1 MSNSVLLPY
10 QQKWIADKSQVKVCE
25 KSRRVGLSWGEAA
38 NSVLESAK
46 QSGQDT
52 WYLGYSQDMAQE
64 FIRDCAWWS
73 GHFQVAAQA
82 AEQVMIKDEDSD
94 ILSYRIN
101 FASGKRITALSSSPR
116 NLRGKQG
123 RVVIDEAAFHPDLK
137 ELLKSAFAL
146 LIWGGSV
153 SVISTH
159 FGVDNPFNELVNDV
173 REGKKPY
180 SLHRITF
187 DEAVLQ
193 GLCKRVF
200 ASSNRAWTEQ
210 AEQQWAEG
218 IRAIYRPND
227 AEELDCV
234 PSNSSGSYL
243 SRALIESCM
252 SKDSPVLRFECKD
265 GFEQLSDHVRESTTQ
280 DWLDEHVAPLLADLP
295 KTARSSVGMDF
306 GRNGDL
312 SVLVPLLELQG
323 LERTCPFIIEM
334 RNVPFK
340 QQEQIVFWIADR
352 LPRFNYGAFDARGN
366 GQYLAEVAMQRYG
379 STSIAQVMLTQGWY
393 LEHMPKLK
401 AAFEDATLTNLPQDR
416 DTLDDLR
423 AITVVKGIPRIPE
436 KKTKTGVGQQR
447 HGDTAVALCLAW
459 FATNQGGGL
468 IEYIEVS
475 KQHIRRDEGGKDA
488 PGGFMRPRAD
498 LDFPQESFGRFS
510 EY

>member
-1 MSNSVLLPY
+1 MSSAVLLPY
-10 QQKWIADKSQVKVCE
+10 QQKWIADRAQVKVCE

-38 NSVLESAK
+38 NSALEAAK
-46 QSGQDT
+46 QGGQDT

-64 FIRDCAWWS
+64 FIRDCAWWA
-73 GHFQVAAQA
+73 GHYQIA
-82 AEQVMIKDEDSD
+82 AEAMEQIVVEDEDRD
-94 ILSYRIN
+94 ILAYRIN
-101 FASGKRITALSSSPR
+101 FASGNRITALSSSPR

-123 RVVIDEAAFHPDLK
+123 RVVIDEAAFHPDLP

-153 SVISTH
+153 SIISTH

-187 DEAVLQ
+187 DEAIGQ

-200 ASSNRAWTEQ
+200 AASKRTWSHQ
-210 AEQQWAEG
+210 AEVTWAEE

-234 PSNSSGSYL
+234 PSNSSGAYL
-243 SRALIESCM
+243 SRALIESRM
-252 SKDSPVLRFECKD
+252 TAEAPVLRYTCPQ
-265 GFEQLSDHVRESTTQ
+265 GFEQLADHVREAHAQ
-280 DWLDEHVAPLLADLP
+280 EWLDVHVAPLLATLP
-295 KTARSSVGMDF
+295 KTARSSIGLDF
-306 GRNGDL
+306 GRTGDL
-312 SVLVPLLELQG
+312 SVLTPLLELQA
-323 LERTCPFIIEM
+323 LQRVCPFLLEM

-340 QQEQIVFWIADR
+340 QQEQIVFWIIDR

-379 STSIAQVMLTQGWY
+379 ASSIAQVMLTQNWY
-393 LEHMPKLK
+393 LENMPKLK
-401 AAFEDATLTNLPQDR
+401 AAFEDGTLESLPKDR

-436 KKTKTGVGQQR
+436 GKTKTGQGQQR
-447 HGDTAVALCLAW
+447 HGDTAVSLCLAW
-459 FATNQGGGL
+459 FATSQGGGVF
-468 IEYIEVS
+468 EYIEVPMNGYS
-475 KQHIRRDEGGKDA
+475 GRQQS
-488 PGGFMRPRAD
+488 PNNFMRPPVD
-498 LDFPQESFGRFS
+498 LDLPQVEGRGDW
-510 EY
+510 